1 MDVSTNALKI
11 DVTTD
16 TGVSLE
22 SVFVRDFSS
31 KKSGVAQLQVT
42 NEADNVIIL
51 LKEVKDNSIK
61 REIKVDKYCEFYV
74 VSDDSCILVVD
85 ADCFMIQFK
94 DQHQLNNLHES
105 IKKIKPCLKT
115 SVFSE
120 RTEEASAVQYFQF
133 YGYMSQ
139 QQNMLQDYIRTNTY
153 QKAFFKN
160 SDDFKD
166 KIVLD
171 VGSGC
176 GILSFFA
183 VHAGARLVYA
193 VEASSMAHH
202 SKVLVNANNFQDK
215 IKVISGRLEDIEL
228 PEKVDVIV
236 SEPLGYM
243 LFNERMIE
251 TYLFSKKW
259 LKPGGIMFPSRGD
272 LHIAPFMDDALFMEI
287 TSKAKFWDQTSFHNV
302 DLSSLKEVASNEYFH
317 QPVVDSFDI
326 RICLSKSIRYSVDFS
341 IAKEQDL
348 HHMEIPLDFSILET
362 GTIHGL
368 AFWFEAA
375 FVGSKETIW
384 LSTSPTEPLTHW
396 YQVRCLLKSPLAA
409 KAGQRLV
416 GNLLLTANK
425 KQSYDIFI
433 ELGIDGCEDTK
444 SFNYLDLKNPY
455 FRYASHT
462 PIVSSTSPSEAY
474 WAHLDQQNEPKQ
486 AAILNPESSP
496 EDISL
501 DLSVDCASSSEKV
514 SYITFI
520 NDDPLRA
527 PKVYIRSEVL
537 KQRSVLCPAT
547 SSTGGRRSQRPKKI
561 ALRYSP

>member
-1 MDVSTNALKI
+1 MDVT
-11 DVTTD
+11 DVATES
-16 TGVSLE
+16 GIYLE
-22 SVFVRDFSS
+22 SVFIREFSS
-31 KKSGVAQLQVT
+31 KKCGVAQLQIM
-42 NEADNVIIL
+42 NDADNVIVV
-51 LKEVKDNSIK
+51 LKGTSIK
-61 REIKVDKYCEFYV
+61 KEIKIDKFCEFYI
-74 VSDDSCILVVD
+74 VSNDSCILVVD
-85 ADCFMIQFK
+85 GDCFMIQFK
-94 DQHQLNNLHES
+94 DKHELNILHEN
-105 IKKIKPCLKT
+105 IKKVKHYLKT

-120 RTEEASAVQYFQF
+120 RTDEASATQYFQF
-133 YGYMSQ
+133 YGYISQ

-166 KIVLD
+166 KVVLD

-193 VEASSMAHH
+193 VEASSMAQH
-202 SKVLVNANNFQDK
+202 SKVLVSANNLQDK
-215 IKVISGRLEDIEL
+215 IKVISGRLEEIEL
-228 PEKVDVIV
+228 PEKVDIIV

-287 TSKAKFWDQTSFHNV
+287 TSKAKFWDQTCFHNV
-302 DLSSLKEVASNEYFH
+302 DLSALKEVAVKEYFH
-317 QPVVDSFDI
+317 QPIVDSFDI
-326 RICLSKSIRYSVDFS
+326 RICLSKSLRYSVDFA
-341 IAKEQDL
+341 IAKERDL
-348 HHMEIPLDFSILET
+348 HKMEIPLDFCILET

-375 FVGSKETIW
+375 FVGSKETVW
-384 LSTSPTEPLTHW
+384 LSTAPTEPLTHW
-396 YQVRCLLKSPLAA
+396 YQVRCLLKSPLPA
-409 KAGQRLV
+409 KSGQRLV
-416 GNLLLTANK
+416 GTVILTANK

-433 ELGIDGCEDTK
+433 ELAIEGFEDTK

-462 PIVSSTSPSEAY
+462 PTVSTISPSEAY
-474 WAHLDQQNEPKQ
+474 WAHLDQQTSSKQ
-486 AAILNPESSP
+486 GANLIPENLI

-501 DLSVDCASSSEKV
+501 DLSGNSNVSNSEKV
-514 SYITFI
+514 NYITFI
-520 NDDPLRA
+520 NAESPRA
-527 PKVYIRSEVL
+527 PKVHIRSEVL

-547 SSTGGRRSQRPKKI
+547 SSTGERRSQRPKKI